1 MNSRI
6 DLTLQ
11 QREADEAELAKR
23 TLAHKRRVGSS
34 AELSSASNVA
44 RRRRRAQQLSNR
56 QRSGLPGDRRLVV
69 RLPARR
75 KRSVA
80 VEHGDRRSTHADR
93 EPAAARS
100 QLRALRPGDDRGPDL
115 REPAAHHRCRVG
127 LEPVGQRRA
136 GRDPGFDGRR
146 RPGRGP
152 VRHLSGL
159 PGSGL
164 DAARLQGA
172 LDSVAASYNDLFEL
186 RKIIA
191 PNTPII
197 GHCYDYA
204 IPNGAA
210 PICAGPWLQP
220 SLEFAG
226 YDLAEGLNIVSAIID
241 SFLHDAEFARRRR
254 EKQLCSGR
262 HEKHAGARR
271 VRSERLGERASSVS
285 AGFQPA
291 RAEIL
296 DRAAKPISGGLD
308 LIEAAERTAH
318 SLLPPRGGA
327 KRRMRGAPYPHPVAL
342 SARPLSPAKRRK
354 AGEGNHPT

>member
-127 LEPVGQRRA
+127 PDAVGERRA
-136 GRDPGFDGRR
+136 RRDPGFDGRR

-159 PGSGL
+159 PGFGL

-241 SFLHDAEFARRRR
+241 SFYAMMNSLAGDATNNFILVDTRNTLARVAFAQNGWANELH
-254 EKQLCSGR
+254 
-262 HEKHAGARR
+262 
-271 VRSERLGERASSVS
+271 
-285 AGFQPA
+285 
-291 RAEIL
+291 
-296 DRAAKPISGGLD
+296 
-308 LIEAAERTAH
+308 
-318 SLLPPRGGA
+318 
-327 KRRMRGAPYPHPVAL
+327 PYPEGFAL
-342 SARPLSPAKRRK
+342 LAQKFLTVLRNQFPA
-354 AGEGNHPT
+354 GSI